1 MKFIGPH
8 PKSTATVITAITL
21 VAGAAS
27 VVLADF
33 GAPVW
38 VFGVLLLWPAT
49 VGLPSTLAVLLLASL
64 WGHVPFAFGL
74 PGFVGVSALLAWL
87 FQWAA
92 VTAWSRWRCGREV
105 RVR

>member
-1 MKFIGPH
+1 ML
-8 PKSTATVITAITL
+8 SAITL
-21 VAGAAS
+21 VTGGTV

-38 VFGVLLLWPAT
+38 VFCLLLLWPAT

-64 WGHVPFAFGL
+64 WGHTSFASGL
-74 PGFVGVSALLAWL
+74 PGFIGGSAALAWL

-92 VTAWSRWRCGREV
+92 VTVWNRWLHKETSHP
-105 RVR
+105 

>member
-1 MKFIGPH
+1 MKIISPY
-8 PKSTATVITAITL
+8 PKSAATVITVITL
-21 VAGAAS
+21 VTGAAV

-38 VFGVLLLWPAT
+38 VFAALLLWPAT

-64 WGHVPFAFGL
+64 WGHFPLVSGL
-74 PGFVGVSALLAWL
+74 PRFVAVSALLAWL

-92 VTAWSRWRCGREV
+92 VMAWNRWRRRREV
-105 RVR
+105 PVP

>member
-1 MKFIGPH
+1 MKLTGPY
-8 PKSTATVITAITL
+8 PKSAAAVITAITL

-74 PGFVGVSALLAWL
+74 PGFVGVSAFLAWL

-92 VTAWSRWRCGREV
+92 VTAWNRWHRRREV
-105 RVR
+105 PVR